1 MSDYQ
6 AASREDSRGTFR
18 RRGIYILPNLFT
30 SGVLFSG
37 FFAIVQAMNGR
48 FELAAVAVF
57 VAMVL
62 DGLDGRIARLTRTQS
77 EFGAQYD
84 SLADVVAFGAAPAL
98 IMYEWALRPLGR
110 IGWIVA
116 FIYCVCVALR
126 LARFNANIGVVD
138 KKWFQGLPSPSGAAL
153 AAGLVWIM
161 NDLGI
166 EPMGAWRALAAVVT
180 VFAGVTMVS
189 SVPFYSFKTI
199 NFRRAVPFWAVL
211 LIVLVLV
218 VVTSHPPLVLF
229 LFFVVYSLSGYVMWL
244 WNFRKKRS
252 PF

>member
-1 MSDYQ
+1 
-6 AASREDSRGTFR
+6 
-18 RRGIYILPNLFT
+18 
-30 SGVLFSG
+30 
-37 FFAIVQAMNGR
+37 
-48 FELAAVAVF
+48 
-57 VAMVL
+57 
-62 DGLDGRIARLTRTQS
+62 
-77 EFGAQYD
+77 
-84 SLADVVAFGAAPAL
+84 
-98 IMYEWALRPLGR
+98 
-110 IGWIVA
+110 
-116 FIYCVCVALR
+116 
-126 LARFNANIGVVD
+126 ARFNANIGVVD

-166 EPMGAWRALAAVVT
+166 EPIGAWRALAAVVT

-211 LIVLVLV
+211 VIVLVLV